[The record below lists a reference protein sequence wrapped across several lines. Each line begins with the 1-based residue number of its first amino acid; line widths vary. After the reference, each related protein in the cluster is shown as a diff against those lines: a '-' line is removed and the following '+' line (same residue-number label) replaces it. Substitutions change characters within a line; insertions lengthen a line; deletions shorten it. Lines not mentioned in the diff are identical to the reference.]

1 MEKSEYI
8 KQIIRFNADKG
19 VIRLKEKYNETSFF
33 EIIAKERSE
42 TTYSAFL
49 KWLLQGSAV
58 GTEELSPL
66 MMLLDILVKKTE
78 DNPCKDTEVSQEL
91 KNSILTRSLVLNNI
105 AATVEKTVGSLANEI
120 IGDNGVCC
128 AEDLRKIAAKS
139 VDRIDIFLQCDVSS
153 SAIKTRP
160 MQIILENKIDSR
172 EGKEKCKGEGKNK
185 TGVSRY
191 DGEASQT
198 ERYYMATQRDD
209 VYQWYVYLTPDAVG
223 DGPTDPHFIHITYQ
237 DIVDGIIA
245 PLLASTS
252 LSSRTRFFLEEFRNQ
267 LTYPSL
273 NGTSV
278 QPSIAVSNEQM
289 GELTKI
295 WTQYKDLITDAALAA
310 SETTFWKVGE
320 KWYNK
325 QPRLELALILQDH
338 HIPEAA
344 NFLTTDK
351 KGEITVIKN
360 TRFSDMAKVAEAHGI
375 KTLTSEKDFDN
386 SQDLLAA
393 FWDKNRRFLTALL
406 SGIEENDNVLAL
418 TQEVAKRDTT
428 RYTVFY
434 DGLKLS
440 AEAMTKGI
448 TAWVIITKWAQ
459 LYKESGKKLDLE
471 ILRKTFPRECNPYYE
486 QGKWYK
492 HLFYPKN
499 GCVYDGEKGDGSVPT
514 SHWDID
520 FNGKYDIQTEEG
532 PVTFLKM
539 WRKDA
544 LEQFIE
550 KATAMA
556 IFDGKL
562 SVISE

>member
-49 KWLLQGSAV
+49 KWLLQGGTV
-58 GTEELSPL
+58 GTEDLSPL

-78 DNPCKDTEVSQEL
+78 DHPCKETEVSQEL
-91 KNSILTRSLVLNNI
+91 KNSILTRSLVLNNVT
-105 AATVEKTVGSLANEI
+105 ATVEKTVGSLANEI
-120 IGDNGVCC
+120 NGGNSVCC

-139 VDRIDIFLQCDVSS
+139 VDRIDIFLKCDVSS
-153 SAIKTRP
+153 SAMKTRP

-191 DGEASQT
+191 DGDASQT

-209 VYQWYVYLTPDAVG
+209 VYQWYVYLTPDAVC

-278 QPSIAVSNEQM
+278 QPSIAISNEQM

-325 QPRLELALILQDH
+325 QPRLELALILQDQN
-338 HIPEAA
+338 IPEAA
-344 NFLTTDK
+344 NFLTTDG
-351 KGEITVIKN
+351 KGEIKVAKN

-375 KTLTSEKDFDN
+375 KTLTSEKDFGQ

-406 SGIEENDNVLAL
+406 SGIEESDNVLAL

-434 DGLKLS
+434 DGQKLS
-440 AEAMTKGI
+440 AGAMTKGI

-492 HLFYPKN
+492 NLFYPKN

-544 LEQFIE
+544 LESFIE